1 MQMREPDASLSHS
14 QEKRLLKAAADIART
29 EYPSAQRLSCPTS
42 EDLELLARRRTDL
55 ADSPQIVNHVG
66 TCSQCFIEYSQ
77 YRVAHK
83 RRFGYAITASLAGV
97 GVLVLI
103 GYVLQRPSPTLHRA
117 PTALAQSPKPVTQTA
132 ALVLDL
138 RQQGLT
144 RGATPN
150 WSQPVT
156 PRLPRVRLSL
166 QIYLPIGSDEGAYDL
181 AFTRNSTGPI
191 IPISGS
197 ARFADKIVILPIC
210 LDLTNSAPG
219 LYHLYLRHG
228 QSQWRTYPVLLE

>member
-1 MQMREPDASLSHS
+1 MQMREPDRRLSHS

-29 EYPSAQRLSCPTS
+29 EYPSAQRSSCPTS
-42 EDLELLARRRTDL
+42 EDLEHLARRRTPL
-55 ADSPQIVNHVG
+55 ADSPRIVAHVG

-83 RRFGYAITASLAGV
+83 RRFGYALTASLAGV
-97 GVLVLI
+97 GVLALV
-103 GYVLQRPSPTLHRA
+103 GYVLQRPSPTLQRA
-117 PTALAQSPKPVTQTA
+117 PTAVARSPKPLTQTA
-132 ALVLDL
+132 TLILDL
-138 RQQGLT
+138 RQLGLT

-150 WSQPVT
+150 RSQHVT
-156 PRLPRVRLSL
+156 PRLPRVSLSL
-166 QIYLPIGSDEGAYDL
+166 SIYLPIGSDDGAYDV
-181 AFTRNSTGPI
+181 AFTRNSAEPI

-197 ARFADKIVILPIC
+197 ARFADNIVILPIS